1 MPSTAIPCLV
11 YRDAPRMIDW
21 LCEVFGFARN
31 AVHETEDGRIA
42 HAELALGEGMI
53 MLGSQGAGSAEFDRA
68 QKTPSELGGTTQ
80 SPYLVVADAD
90 AVYDR
95 ARTAGAE
102 IVIAIK
108 DEAYGGRG
116 FSCRDPEGH
125 LWHVGTYDPWRPAS

>member
-31 AVHETEDGRIA
+31 AVYETEDGRIA
-42 HAELALGEGMI
+42 HAELTLGEGMI

-90 AVYDR
+90 AVYAR